1 MGLARIPASPEDK
14 EYLVGVVVDGNHPFT
29 LVEQKSFRAVLE
41 RFKPGFIVPSAKTI
55 REEAVRMYA
64 REAAR
69 VTDRLRNV
77 NGKISLTLDCWTS
90 PNSKAFLGIT
100 AHYIDDTWVPRSLV
114 LDFAHL
120 PGMHT
125 GKHLCDSLVGTC
137 EKFGILGKILS
148 ITTDN
153 ASNIGSLLSCF
164 SDACR
169 ERGVLFDEKQQHMR
183 CMAHVA
189 NLAVQAFLRELR
201 ADASHGNTATQP
213 EQLSCITKLRR
224 LVLKIRSS
232 TQRRNEF
239 RDRCFRRGIPCREVI
254 PDVRTR
260 WNSTHAMIKRAC
272 EFRGPLSDLAK
283 DKDDLPKLSDEDWK
297 LLEAVDRV
305 LRVFG
310 YTTEELCATNYPTL
324 NSAVVVYNHL
334 FNKLEDFYDLCV
346 DGADDASDDDS
357 QDDETE
363 DDDDDDDSQEY
374 AAGGQ
379 SDEEDSQDDEDED
392 VDYQVDVSI
401 INQCSPAMKSTL
413 KNAIKVAHRKM
424 RKYYKK
430 TGADMYAI
438 ALILDPRYYTKT

>member
-1 MGLARIPASPEDK
+1 
-14 EYLVGVVVDGNHPFT
+14 
-29 LVEQKSFRAVLE
+29 
-41 RFKPGFIVPSAKTI
+41 
-55 REEAVRMYA
+55 
-64 REAAR
+64 
-69 VTDRLRNV
+69 
-77 NGKISLTLDCWTS
+77 
-90 PNSKAFLGIT
+90 
-100 AHYIDDTWVPRSLV
+100 
-114 LDFAHL
+114 
-120 PGMHT
+120 MHT
-125 GKHLCDSLVGTC
+125 GKDLCNSLVETC

-254 PDVRTR
+254 LDVRTR

-272 EFRGPLSDLAK
+272 ELRGPLSDLAK
-283 DKDDLPKLSDEDWK
+283 EKDDLPVLSDEDWK

-310 YTTEELCATNYPTL
+310 YTTGKLCATNYPTL
-324 NSAVVVYNHL
+324 NNAVVIYNHL

-346 DGADDASDDDS
+346 DGADDESDDDS

-363 DDDDDDDSQEY
+363 DDDDDQDDSQEY
-374 AAGGQ
+374 AAGSQ

-392 VDYQVDVSI
+392 VDYQDDEDEDVDYQVDVFI